1 MGLMIAGRMVK
12 RMEQEN
18 PILEIRDYSE
28 LKKILDNLPDE
39 TVLSLEVEVELKNE

>member
-1 MGLMIAGRMVK
+1 
-12 RMEQEN
+12 MEQEN

-28 LKKILDNLPDE
+28 LKEILDNLSDE